1 MSYFESDIVKKEFE
15 DLFKLEDELISKMM
29 SSKLDT
35 KEEIAELR
43 ELITKQKIVYT
54 RLSLS
59 DDPEAK
65 KYKKNFD
72 IGVSCIFP
80 ENDSVMNIYN
90 SMEDYLEELEQS
102 L

>member
-65 KYKKNFD
+65 KYKKNVAGRK
-72 IGVSCIFP
+72 IKRNSG
-80 ENDSVMNIYN
+80 ELNNIYI
-90 SMEDYLEELEQS
+90 LFFIKEL
-102 L
+102 